1 MLKILRPLLLLA
13 YLATLPQSTLAQ
25 LDSLVFGVRHTQV
38 TPEERGELRVQVE
51 GMTFLQNN
59 EYKSKLIKGYTLPGI
74 WIDPTV
80 SYQPLPAVKMELGVH
95 LLHFWGAE
103 KYPNFNYS
111 DLASWH
117 GRNTQDGFH
126 AVPIFRAQLT
136 AAKNLQ
142 LILGT
147 LHGKSNHQLTAP
159 LYNDE
164 LNLSSDPETGVQM
177 LWNAPWVDLDAWV
190 NWESFIY
197 RKDSGQESF
206 CFGLS
211 ARLKPK
217 RAEKPQS
224 WEWYF
229 PVQALFQHRGGEINT
244 EAEDRVIKTWANA
257 AAGVGV
263 NIPMAGRYPT
273 LLNVEA
279 LAAGFNQQAGDLL
292 PFDNGFGLL
301 GKASLRIGRCKIGAS
316 YWFCKDFVSVLGNP
330 LYGAM
335 SISNEGVTLDKPQTL
350 MVEGEYAHKLGEGFA
365 WGIQVRMFRQFG
377 CHLHAPEEGW
387 QREKATTN
395 LAAGIYLRL
404 CPSFLLK
411 RL

>member
-25 LDSLVFGVRHTQV
+25 LDSLVFGVHHTQI

-224 WEWYF
+224 WE
-229 PVQALFQHRGGEINT
+229 
-244 EAEDRVIKTWANA
+244 
-257 AAGVGV
+257 
-263 NIPMAGRYPT
+263 
-273 LLNVEA
+273 
-279 LAAGFNQQAGDLL
+279 
-292 PFDNGFGLL
+292 
-301 GKASLRIGRCKIGAS
+301 
-316 YWFCKDFVSVLGNP
+316 
-330 LYGAM
+330 
-335 SISNEGVTLDKPQTL
+335 
-350 MVEGEYAHKLGEGFA
+350 
-365 WGIQVRMFRQFG
+365 
-377 CHLHAPEEGW
+377 
-387 QREKATTN
+387 
-395 LAAGIYLRL
+395 
-404 CPSFLLK
+404 
-411 RL
+411 